1 VQKRYSLSSFCEQG
15 KRDGLM
21 WSLIGL
27 LIIFVGA
34 LVIAL
39 ALVAEVWQGWRE
51 ANTGQQKL
59 YWWLRVVTLI
69 LVAFTV
75 LYLYRAGVL

>member
-1 VQKRYSLSSFCEQG
+1 
-15 KRDGLM
+15 M
-21 WSLIGL
+21 WTLIGL